1 MRKVYQ
7 SLALLLLCAPI
18 LVLGG
23 CVVALGN
30 RGAFEDHKKQDP
42 GCGCR
47 SAMMLVS
54 PDGKCWSVKVDNDG
68 QLSTAPASCRGT
80 AACKCGAKGGCKC
93 AGKAQAAPA
102 KPAGGCKAGGC
113 KMQMGGGMQ
122 MQMGMQ
128 PQPEPVP
135 SVDLGAKK

>member
-1 MRKVYQ
+1 MKKVYQ
-7 SLALLLLCAPI
+7 SLALLLMCAPI

-42 GCGCR
+42 GCGCK
-47 SAMMLVS
+47 SGMMLMS

-68 QLSTAPASCRGT
+68 QLSTEPAPCRGT
-80 AACKCGAKGGCKC
+80 AGCKCGAKS
-93 AGKAQAAPA
+93 
-102 KPAGGCKAGGC
+102 GC
-113 KMQMGGGMQ
+113 KMQMDGGMQ

-128 PQPEPVP
+128 PQTEPVP